1 MKKIILLTG
10 LFLGSFAYSQMVVTD
25 IGATTQL
32 SQQVAASVSSLKQ
45 LQDTYKV
52 MKDAQKTLEQVN
64 TFVAKAGYV
73 ENIINKQK
81 EAIYTA
87 NQLLKLSK
95 NRKVNTR
102 NVTQTLQKI
111 SGSIKTTKALLTSG
125 IFNMNDNERLQ
136 RLESEYT
143 KVSAYEASLKATII
157 QSSFR

>member
-1 MKKIILLTG
+1 MKKIILITSL
-10 LFLGSFAYSQMVVTD
+10 LLGGFAFSQMAVTD

-32 SQQVAASVSSLKQ
+32 SQQVANSVSSLKQ
-45 LQDTYKV
+45 LQETYKV

-64 TFVAKAGYV
+64 TFVAKAGYI

-81 EAIYTA
+81 EAINTA
-87 NQLLKLSK
+87 NQLLKLSQK
-95 NRKVNTR
+95 RKINVR

-125 IFNMNDNERLQ
+125 IFNMNDNERLE

-143 KVSAYEASLKATII
+143 KVTALEANLKANII